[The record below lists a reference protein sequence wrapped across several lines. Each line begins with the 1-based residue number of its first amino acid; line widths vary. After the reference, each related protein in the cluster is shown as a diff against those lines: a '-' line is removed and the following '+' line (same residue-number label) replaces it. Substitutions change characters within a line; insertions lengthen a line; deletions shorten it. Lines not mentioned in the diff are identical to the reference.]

1 MIKSKL
7 KELRT
12 IKGYTQQDLANCI
25 ATDISNYSR
34 KEKGVVKIS
43 HQEWQKIADFLKCE
57 LEDIYQEDEVLIMI
71 NGDYASGNFG
81 NHNTYIAENKYTIE
95 VQKKYI
101 SKLEEEIEILKV
113 ENRVLKNK

>member
-1 MIKSKL
+1 M
-7 KELRT
+7 
-12 IKGYTQQDLANCI
+12 
-25 ATDISNYSR
+25 
-34 KEKGVVKIS
+34 VKIT

-57 LEDIYQEDEVLIMI
+57 LEDIYQENEVSIMI

-101 SKLEEEIEILKV
+101 AKLEEEIEWLKRRL
-113 ENRVLKNK
+113 EE